1 MRQKKFIL
9 QEQDIPT
16 QWYNIQA
23 DMPNKP
29 MPPLNPQTHKP
40 LSADDLSHI
49 FNKECSKQELDT
61 EHAWIDIPE
70 DVQEKYA
77 FYRSTPLVR
86 AYGFGGSI
94 GYYSTYLL
102 QRMKV
107 QHHWV
112 HIRLNSAI
120 PQCYYCK
127 QEGDTNVTTETGAG
141 QWGCA
146 LSYAAKLYGLELPFI
161 R

>member
-29 MPPLNPQTHKP
+29 LPPLNPQTHQP
-40 LSADDLSHI
+40 MNADDLSHV

-70 DVQEKYA
+70 DVLEKYT

-86 AYGFGGSI
+86 AYALEEALGTPAHIYFKNESINPSGS
-94 GYYSTYLL
+94 
-102 QRMKV
+102 
-107 QHHWV
+107 H
-112 HIRLNSAI
+112 
-120 PQCYYCK
+120 
-127 QEGDTNVTTETGAG
+127 
-141 QWGCA
+141 
-146 LSYAAKLYGLELPFI
+146 
-161 R
+161 

>member
-86 AYGFGGSI
+86 AYGLEEALGTTAQI
-94 GYYSTYLL
+94 GRASC
-102 QRMKV
+102 RERV
-107 QHHWV
+107 
-112 HIRLNSAI
+112 
-120 PQCYYCK
+120 
-127 QEGDTNVTTETGAG
+127 
-141 QWGCA
+141 
-146 LSYAAKLYGLELPFI
+146 
-161 R
+161 